1 MMKNIF
7 NIFKF
12 ELYTV
17 FKDEGTFL
25 IMVGAIFLYSMF
37 YLIPF
42 GTHVLKHV
50 PIGIVDMDNSNFS
63 RELSRDI
70 DASELVDV
78 VDYPVDKEQAQEEY
92 YKDQI
97 RGYIIIP
104 KDFQKD
110 LLQGKNSNI
119 GAFVDSAY
127 IIIYKQIMTGITES
141 TLTYSA
147 KISIGRMVMAGL
159 NKNVAFRVKQPFDYI
174 QMPLFNPAGS
184 YQNYIFPLILLLVLQ
199 QTMLIGVGMLA
210 GTRKELISK
219 SQKIGDN
226 TVKYCDFSDKPSEI
240 ILGRGFAYTFLYFC
254 YSIFYFIFFPVIAC
268 FSMNYNPFAVCLIV
282 LPYLFAASM
291 LAQSF
296 VALVTERE
304 SSLLI
309 LIIVSVPLIF
319 LPGYVWPRESMPLW
333 VKLFSDFIPSTNGID
348 ALVRINQFGADF
360 SMVIPQF
367 VVLIGLCIFYFTTAY
382 FATKKLCK

>member
-1 MMKNIF
+1 MIKNILK
-7 NIFKF
+7 ILKQ
-12 ELYTV
+12 ELFTV
-17 FKDEGTFL
+17 FTDEGTLL

-37 YLIPF
+37 YLVPF

-63 RELSRDI
+63 RELARDI

-78 VDYPVDKEQAQEEY
+78 VDYPVDKAQAQEEF

-97 RGYIIIP
+97 RGYVVIAP
-104 KDFQKD
+104 NFEKD

-119 GAFVDSAY
+119 GVFVDSAY
-127 IIIYKQIMTGITES
+127 LIIYKQIMTGVTES
-141 TLTYSA
+141 TMTYSA
-147 KISIGRMVMAGL
+147 KISIGRMVLAGV
-159 NKNVAFRVKQPFDYI
+159 NKNVAMRVKMPFDYV

-210 GTRKELISK
+210 GTRKERLIIARK
-219 SQKIGDN
+219 KGDN
-226 TVKYCDFSDKPSEI
+226 SVKYCDISDNPFEI
-240 ILGRGFAYTFLYFC
+240 ILGRGLAYSLLYLA
-254 YSIFYFIFFPVIAC
+254 YAIFYFLFFP
-268 FSMNYNPFAVCLIV
+268 AVAVFTMHFNLIPV
-282 LPYLFAASM
+282 LFVTFVYLFAASM
-291 LAQSF
+291 LSQT
-296 VALVTERE
+296 LVFLFTERE
-304 SSLLI
+304 TSLLL
-309 LIIVSVPLIF
+309 LIVISVPLIF

-348 ALVRINQFGADF
+348 ALVRLNQFGADF
-360 SMVIPQF
+360 KMVVPQF
-367 VVLIGLCIFYFTTAY
+367 ITLIVLSAFYFVTAY